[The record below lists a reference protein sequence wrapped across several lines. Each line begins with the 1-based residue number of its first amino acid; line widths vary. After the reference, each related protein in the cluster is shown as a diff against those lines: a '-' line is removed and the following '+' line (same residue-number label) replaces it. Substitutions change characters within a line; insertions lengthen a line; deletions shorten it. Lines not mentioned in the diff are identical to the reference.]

1 MSRCAPQ
8 QADSRAP
15 ECTCLHHQ
23 EHPCMHC
30 LRFTATAVAI
40 LLHVHVILTV
50 PNMLVLWFAAIF
62 AALHTEPI

>member
-1 MSRCAPQ
+1 
-8 QADSRAP
+8 
-15 ECTCLHHQ
+15 
-23 EHPCMHC
+23 MHC